1 MCQQWGLLGGLSP
14 WDEVGPWGSLG
25 PLGGLGPLGSLGP
38 SRGVFTGLSLEGGHL
53 GPLRCC
59 LGPSKVGLGL
69 WGSLGPLG
77 GLIWVSVG

>member
-1 MCQQWGLLGGLSP
+1 MGPWCGL
-14 WDEVGPWGSLG
+14 GPWG
-25 PLGGLGPLGSLGP
+25 GLGSWGGLGP
-38 SRGVFTGLSLEGGHL
+38 SRGVFTGLSLEGDHL

-69 WGSLGPLG
+69 WGSLGLLG